1 MGFEVETGNASPTA
15 NSYVA
20 IADAD
25 AYHTLYQNLD
35 WATDGSIPDATKQLA
50 LMHASKACDLLFG
63 QQYLSMPATS
73 AQAMLFPR
81 FTFVVNQRQLISS
94 TTIPPQLKN
103 AVCELA
109 LLYLDGTDIYPTPN
123 TTAQVQSES
132 IKVGDITNNTTF
144 AHAPNVEQFTGFWH
158 VEMLLTPIMKGRGI
172 ANNSN
177 AFGH

>member
-15 NSYVA
+15 NSYVSEA
-20 IADAD
+20 YAD

-50 LMHASKACDLLFG
+50 LMQASKACDLLYG

-73 AQAMLFPR
+73 AQALLFPR

-94 TTIPPQLKN
+94 TQIPAQLMN

-109 LLYLDGTDIYPTPN
+109 LMYLDGTEIFPTPN
-123 TTAQVQSES
+123 TDAQLLSTGV
-132 IKVGDITNNTTF
+132 KVGGLSTTTTY

-158 VEMLLTPIMKGRGI
+158 VEMLLAPILKGRGL